1 METDI
6 CLHTLIRK
14 VSLNQ
19 LPENFFLELEEVKSK
34 RWALHIYLNIKV
46 W

>member
-19 LPENFFLELEEVKSK
+19 LPENFFLDLEEVKSR
-34 RWALHIYLNIKV
+34 RWVLLIYLNIKV